1 MLRLDKSKNNTIAL
15 HLNTTESLSSELFL
29 DYSQDYDLSSGS
41 IPFTITETKGKYRIG
56 TIASVYVPSYS
67 GLYTIEVYEAGGV
80 SYPWD
85 STAVQWNAMAV
96 RWNEAGSGKI
106 GAPIRNIRASVSGS
120 NNPSFTE
127 YSSPNELGKYSTYNG

>member
-15 HLNTTESLSSELFL
+15 HLNTTESLDGGLFL

-41 IPFTITETKGKYRIG
+41 MPMAVAETKGKYRIG
-56 TIASVYVPSYS
+56 TLAQAYIPSYS
-67 GLYTIEVYEAGGV
+67 GLYTIDIFRGSGV

-96 RWNEAGSGKI
+96 RWDEAGSGKV
-106 GAPIRNIRASVSGS
+106 GEPLRTIRASVSGS